1 MTDEKKATTFED
13 SAAQAE
19 RLEASAR
26 SEADSGTYTHV
37 FKRPF
42 THGGVTYEHL
52 TFDWESLSGKDSVAI
67 ERELRGVNVTVVL
80 AEFTPEYLAAM
91 AARACGLS
99 RSAFY
104 KYRDS
109 VEVFDKGAV
118 GRNTDGFRTVNT
130 ELLYALPL
138 REFRQICSAARRFLL
153 RSGSGRETEG
163 GGSGSNA

>member
-26 SEADSGTYTHV
+26 SEADSGTYTHT
-37 FKRPF
+37 FKQPF
-42 THGGVTYEHL
+42 THEGVTYEHL
-52 TFDWESLSGKDSVAI
+52 TFDWESLSGKDGVAI
-67 ERELRGVNVTVVL
+67 ERELRGINVTVVL

-91 AARACGLS
+91 AARACT
-99 RSAFY
+99 
-104 KYRDS
+104 YRN
-109 VEVFDKGAV
+109 A
-118 GRNTDGFRTVNT
+118 DGFRTVNT
-130 ELLYALPL
+130 DLLYALPL

-153 RSGSGRETEG
+153 RSGSGRVTEG

>member
-91 AARACGLS
+91 AARA
-99 RSAFY
+99 
-104 KYRDS
+104 
-109 VEVFDKGAV
+109 
-118 GRNTDGFRTVNT
+118 
-130 ELLYALPL
+130 
-138 REFRQICSAARRFLL
+138 
-153 RSGSGRETEG
+153 
-163 GGSGSNA
+163 

>member
-91 AARACGLS
+91 AA
-99 RSAFY
+99 Y
-104 KYRDS
+104 
-109 VEVFDKGAV
+109 
-118 GRNTDGFRTVNT
+118 RNTDGFRTVNT

>member
-80 AEFTPEYLAAM
+80 AEFTPEYLTAM
-91 AARACGLS
+91 AARACT
-99 RSAFY
+99 
-104 KYRDS
+104 YRN
-109 VEVFDKGAV
+109 A
-118 GRNTDGFRTVNT
+118 DGFRTIT
-130 ELLYALPL
+130 ADALYELPL
-138 REFRQICSAARRFLL
+138 PEFRAICLAARSFLL
-153 RSGSGRETEG
+153 RSGSRRATAAA
-163 GGSGSNA
+163 GSESNA